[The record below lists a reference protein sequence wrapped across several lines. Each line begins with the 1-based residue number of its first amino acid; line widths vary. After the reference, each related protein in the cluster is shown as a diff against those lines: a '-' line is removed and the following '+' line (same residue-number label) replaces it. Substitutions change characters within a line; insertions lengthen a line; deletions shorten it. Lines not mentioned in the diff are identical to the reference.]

1 MFYIIHSVVLKFFG
15 FFLLH
20 LYKILRMFC
29 GFSRFDSSVNSGRV
43 VIEQAFGSL
52 KNRWQILKGFNMS
65 VEKAALVTLACCVL
79 HYYCEVQRQR
89 VPVPADIRLQHDP
102 FVGFH
107 VGRMQLPREGVAAKL
122 AGEAM
127 RDVLFASW
135 LERNLE

>member
-1 MFYIIHSVVLKFFG
+1 M
-15 FFLLH
+15 H
-20 LYKILRMFC
+20 LYKILRIFC
-29 GFSRFDSSVNSGRV
+29 GFSRFDSSVNNGRV
-43 VIEQAFGSL
+43 VIEQAFGSQ
-52 KNRWQILKGFNMS
+52 KNRWRILKGFNMS

-79 HYYCEVQRQR
+79 RNYCKLKRQR

-102 FVGFH
+102 FVKFH

-135 LERNLE
+135 LEQCDGPKPYSIARPYTRLQLT

>member
-1 MFYIIHSVVLKFFG
+1 
-15 FFLLH
+15 
-20 LYKILRMFC
+20 MFC
-29 GFSRFDSSVNSGRV
+29 GFSRFDSSVNNGRV

-52 KNRWQILKGFNMS
+52 KNHWRILKGFNMS

-79 HYYCEVQRQR
+79 HNYCEGQRQR

-107 VGRMQLPREGVAAKL
+107 VGRMQLPREVAAKL